1 MDAISNPDLGPA
13 AGEWLLQELERMEGC
28 EATKAKVRDLL
39 RRMAG
44 QRVWL
49 PKSLL
54 VAPERVRLVLTM
66 LNVGFTPSQ
75 ARRELQARTR
85 ISRASAQRV
94 VTDALRKRGETA
106 IRGAK
111 PVSAVGP

>member
-1 MDAISNPDLGPA
+1 MLLVDARSDPDLGPA
-13 AGEWLLQELERMEGC
+13 AGEWLLHELDRLQGC
-28 EATKAKVRDLL
+28 EITKAKVRDLL

-54 VAPERVRLVLTM
+54 IAPERIRLVLAM
-66 LNVGFTPSQ
+66 LEVGFTPTQ

-85 ISRASAQRV
+85 ISSSSAQRV
-94 VTDALRKRGETA
+94 VTEALRQRSESA

-111 PVSAVGP
+111 P